1 MAGADVNLL
10 NGVAEVLAEE
20 AELVDQLKVE
30 DKKYI
35 MKGRKLGQC
44 QVSIDDMTKII
55 KLTEAGKSR
64 PEIAEE
70 VGYSKK
76 TIYNWQKKLLS

>member
-1 MAGADVNLL
+1 
-10 NGVAEVLAEE
+10 
-20 AELVDQLKVE
+20 
-30 DKKYI
+30 

-44 QVSIDDMTKII
+44 SVSIDDMTKIVE
-55 KLTEAGKSR
+55 LTAAGKSR

-76 TIYNWQKKLLS
+76 TIYNWQKKLLP